1 MHLQQFKRLA
11 VCIACALQL
20 LCWVGSE
27 HAAAQKKSGR
37 RAQTAARTRKGAG
50 AADEPEART
59 SPYVTE
65 GLRYADEGKWAE
77 AIKSYR
83 HALVD
88 NPQDVDAYLNMGD
101 AYLNL
106 GNDKEALAAYQQAV
120 KLAPKSAEA
129 YNALGAAYNIAG
141 QNSDAFKPLVR
152 AIQLDPDYAEAYYGI
167 GYAYQRLENYKDA
180 IGYLKSAI
188 RLKPDYPE
196 AYLALGLSY
205 LGLGD
210 NKLAE
215 AQLKTLE
222 GMDATLAQELAR
234 AIQKAPAAAARNNG
248 QMTTQRPIQ
257 STPTPRANTPTPQ
270 SQRTTTSVAPMQ
282 AAQQPQSVQAAQAP
296 QSVNPVS
303 LLAVE
308 LSFWNSIKDS
318 NDPAEFAAYIKKYPN
333 GQFID
338 LARIRLRA
346 LESKKSVVA
355 QPEAAPTPSAPPAA
369 ETKQEQP
376 KPTQEQPAQ
385 LVVSAPPVAQPAEP
399 AQSAEPDGPT
409 TLEETLDQI
418 RRYFPSKFI
427 YQLTT
432 PNDAPNA
439 PPVTRAMKI
448 DVELLRFEGC
458 TLEWRDGADRLSM
471 SLADLDPQSVKVE
484 LRQKPETTFNME
496 VWNVSLT
503 ATAGQGA
510 FREIKGDGSTENRYN
525 GVDLQYGDQATAS
538 RLARALQRAIKLCGG
553 KPAPS

>member
-248 QMTTQRPIQ
+248 QMTTQRPIR

-355 QPEAAPTPSAPPAA
+355 QPEAAPTPSAPP
-369 ETKQEQP
+369 
-376 KPTQEQPAQ
+376 
-385 LVVSAPPVAQPAEP
+385 
-399 AQSAEPDGPT
+399 
-409 TLEETLDQI
+409 
-418 RRYFPSKFI
+418 
-427 YQLTT
+427 
-432 PNDAPNA
+432 
-439 PPVTRAMKI
+439 VTRAMKI

-458 TLEWRDGADRLSM
+458 TLEWRDGADRLSV